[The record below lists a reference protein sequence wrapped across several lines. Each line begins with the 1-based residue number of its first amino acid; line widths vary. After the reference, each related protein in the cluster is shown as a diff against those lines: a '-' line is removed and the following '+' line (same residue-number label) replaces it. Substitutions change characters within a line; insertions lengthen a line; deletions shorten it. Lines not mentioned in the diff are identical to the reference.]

1 MSLPRSGRVA
11 LLLLAL
17 VGLPCESHA
26 QVGAAPAAYR
36 ALPALSDSASRA
48 LVLSLSE
55 AGGFFDTDNL
65 ISNERTYLHVIGPLR
80 RLEGGAYLGVG
91 PDQNFSYIAAAQPA
105 IAFLIDIRRDNL
117 LQHLLLRSLFA
128 LSSNRAEYLARLHGR
143 VLSDDVR
150 SWDARSLEEI
160 LDRIDS
166 LPVDPQRCAR
176 RARPSTQWWERY
188 RCR

>member
-17 VGLPCESHA
+17 VGLPCEGHA

-36 ALPALSDSASRA
+36 ALPALSDSAWTA

-55 AGGFFDTDNL
+55 AGGFLDTDNL

-91 PDQNFSYIAAAQPA
+91 P
-105 IAFLIDIRRDNL
+105 IRTSRT
-117 LQHLLLRSLFA
+117 S
-128 LSSNRAEYLARLHGR
+128 
-143 VLSDDVR
+143 
-150 SWDARSLEEI
+150 
-160 LDRIDS
+160 
-166 LPVDPQRCAR
+166 P
-176 RARPSTQWWERY
+176 RPSR
-188 RCR
+188 RSRS